1 MHSIKKTF
9 KISNMT
15 LTKKIIEFN
24 PAFLGAGGSS
34 KTKKNRA
41 SKVAP
46 LISPNVLRNRL
57 LKRIKEHK
65 KKELSLSGGK
75 VSENQLNSSILS
87 NTEERNNSTN
97 EFDDSFTFLEDLAK
111 KKQQTTNI
119 LNKSIKHR
127 PLFNRHHPPQTNIHL
142 DLPDELKPETTFT
155 VSTPTPSVLFP
166 TTTTTTT
173 TNITSGNGDGIPY
186 GILKGGNKPTFRDW
200 NKTRKNLEPIIRTVG
215 GGMTPENP
223 HIQKLKDLQLKLNAK
238 SLPPFAPEPV
248 LQVQPPK
255 APLMVS
261 GGGGKSN
268 IKSNPTTGKKLL
280 KRTIRRKY
288 TLGKSKLKKSVS
300 ILLKDRETRKN
311 VLIAHRA
318 LKTVP
323 LSDINVYLKKQNLI
337 KIGSAA
343 PADVVRQIYESALL
357 AGEVTNVNK
366 DVLLHNFIKSESDTI
381 F

>member
-1 MHSIKKTF
+1 
-9 KISNMT
+9 MT

-41 SKVAP
+41 PRVAP

-75 VSENQLNSSILS
+75 VSENLINSSILS
-87 NTEERNNSTN
+87 NTEERNNNKN

-127 PLFNRHHPPQTNIHL
+127 PLFNTHPPQTNVYL
-142 DLPDELKPETTFT
+142 DLPDELNPETTFT
-155 VSTPTPSVLFP
+155 VSPSTPSPLFP
-166 TTTTTTT
+166 ITT
-173 TNITSGNGDGIPY
+173 TNFSSRVGDNVPY
-186 GILKGGNKPTFRDW
+186 GILKGGSKPTFRDW
-200 NKTRKNLEPIIRTVG
+200 NKTRKNLEPITTTIG
-215 GGMTPENP
+215 AGMREND
-223 HIQKLKDLQLKLNAK
+223 HTQRLKDLQLKLNAK
-238 SLPPFAPEPV
+238 SLQQPPPQLSEPILFFPPAP
-248 LQVQPPK
+248 VQPPK

-261 GGGGKSN
+261 GGKPQVKST
-268 IKSNPTTGKKLL
+268 PLGKKLL

-323 LSDINVYLKKQNLI
+323 LSDIHVYLKKQNLI

-357 AGEVTNVNK
+357 AGEITNVNK
-366 DVLLHNFIKSESDTI
+366 DILLHNFIKGESDTI

>member
-1 MHSIKKTF
+1 
-9 KISNMT
+9 MT

-41 SKVAP
+41 PRVAP

-65 KKELSLSGGK
+65 KKEFGLSGG
-75 VSENQLNSSILS
+75 ENQINSSILS

-119 LNKSIKHR
+119 LNKSIKKHR

-166 TTTTTTT
+166 ITT
-173 TNITSGNGDGIPY
+173 TNNVISGIGDDVPY
-186 GILKGGNKPTFRDW
+186 GILKRGNKPTFRDW
-200 NKTRKNLEPIIRTVG
+200 NKTRKNLEPISAISAG
-215 GGMTPENP
+215 IIPENS
-223 HIQKLKDLQLKLNAK
+223 HTQKLKDLQLKLNAK
-238 SLPPFAPEPV
+238 SMRPSAPEPV

-261 GGGGKSN
+261 GGGGGKPQV
-268 IKSNPTTGKKLL
+268 KPTPHGKKLL

-318 LKTVP
+318 LKSVP
-323 LSDINVYLKKQNLI
+323 LSDINIYLKKQNLI

-357 AGEVTNVNK
+357 AGEITNVNK
-366 DVLLHNFIKSESDTI
+366 DVLLHNFIKGESDSI

>member
-1 MHSIKKTF
+1 M
-9 KISNMT
+9 
-15 LTKKIIEFN
+15 TKKIIEFN

-41 SKVAP
+41 PRVAP

-65 KKELSLSGGK
+65 KKELSLTGGK
-75 VSENQLNSSILS
+75 VSENQINSSILS
-87 NTEERNNSTN
+87 NTEERNNVN

-111 KKQQTTNI
+111 KKQQTSNL

-127 PLFNRHHPPQTNIHL
+127 PLFNKHPPQTNVHL

-155 VSTPTPSVLFP
+155 VPTHSVLFP
-166 TTTTTTT
+166 TTSSS
-173 TNITSGNGDGIPY
+173 NVSLGYGDNVPY
-186 GILKGGNKPTFRDW
+186 GILKGGKKPTFRNW
-200 NKTRKNLEPIIRTVG
+200 NKTQKNLEPIG
-215 GGMTPENP
+215 AGMPENS

-238 SLPPFAPEPV
+238 TPQPPPLPEQSEPILLPQV
-248 LQVQPPK
+248 KVQPPK
-255 APLMVS
+255 SPLMLS
-261 GGGGKSN
+261 GGKSN
-268 IKSNPTTGKKLL
+268 NKSTALGKKLL

-323 LSDINVYLKKQNLI
+323 LSDISVYLKKQNLI

-357 AGEVTNVNK
+357 AGEITNVNK
-366 DVLLHNFIKSESDTI
+366 DVLLHNFIKGESENI

>member
-1 MHSIKKTF
+1 
-9 KISNMT
+9 MT
-15 LTKKIIEFN
+15 VTKKIIEFN

-41 SKVAP
+41 PKVAP

-75 VSENQLNSSILS
+75 VSETSINSSIS
-87 NTEERNNSTN
+87 DENMEERNIN
-97 EFDDSFTFLEDLAK
+97 EFDDSFTFLEDLAQK
-111 KKQQTTNI
+111 NKQKTDI
-119 LNKSIKHR
+119 FNKTVKHR
-127 PLFNRHHPPQTNIHL
+127 PLFKKRPIQTNIQL

-155 VSTPTPSVLFP
+155 VSPSPLFP
-166 TTTTTTT
+166 TT
-173 TNITSGNGDGIPY
+173 NVSYSGNGDDVPY

-200 NKTRKNLEPIIRTVG
+200 NKTRKNLGPITSVDAGI
-215 GGMTPENP
+215 PENSP
-223 HIQKLKDLQLKLNAK
+223 NQKLKDLQLKLNAK
-238 SLPPFAPEPV
+238 SASAQPAPPPQTDVPLV
-248 LQVQPPK
+248 VPQVQPPK
-255 APLMVS
+255 VPSMVI
-261 GGGGKSN
+261 GGGGKP
-268 IKSNPTTGKKLL
+268 NPVGKKLL

-311 VLIAHRA
+311 VLVAHRA

-357 AGEVTNVNK
+357 AGEITNVNK
-366 DVLLHNFIKSESDTI
+366 DVLLHNFIKGESDTI

>member
-1 MHSIKKTF
+1 
-9 KISNMT
+9 MT

-41 SKVAP
+41 PRVAP

-65 KKELSLSGGK
+65 KKELGLSGG
-75 VSENQLNSSILS
+75 ENQLNSSILS

-155 VSTPTPSVLFP
+155 VSTPTPTPSVLFP
-166 TTTTTTT
+166 ITTTTTTT
-173 TNITSGNGDGIPY
+173 TNVISGIGDNVPY
-186 GILKGGNKPTFRDW
+186 GILKRGNKPTFRDW
-200 NKTRKNLEPIIRTVG
+200 NKTRRNLEPISAISAGTII
-215 GGMTPENP
+215 PENP
-223 HIQKLKDLQLKLNAK
+223 HTQKLKDLQLKLNAK
-238 SLPPFAPEPV
+238 SLPPEPV
-248 LQVQPPK
+248 LQIQPPK

-323 LSDINVYLKKQNLI
+323 LGDINVYLKKQNLI

-357 AGEVTNVNK
+357 AGEITNVNK
-366 DVLLHNFIKSESDTI
+366 DVLLHNFIKGESDSI

>member
-1 MHSIKKTF
+1 MSV
-9 KISNMT
+9 
-15 LTKKIIEFN
+15 TKKIIEFN

-41 SKVAP
+41 PRVAP

-65 KKELSLSGGK
+65 KKELSISGGK
-75 VSENQLNSSILS
+75 VSENTINSSILD
-87 NTEERNNSTN
+87 NTEERNNNVN

-111 KKQQTTNI
+111 KKQQTSNV

-127 PLFNRHHPPQTNIHL
+127 PLFKKPPPQDIHL

-155 VSTPTPSVLFP
+155 VSPPSVLFP
-166 TTTTTTT
+166 TTT
-173 TNITSGNGDGIPY
+173 NVSYSVKSDDVPY
-186 GILKGGNKPTFRDW
+186 GILKGGSKPTFRDW
-200 NKTRKNLEPIIRTVG
+200 NKTRKNLEPITTVG
-215 GGMTPENP
+215 AGIPDNS
-223 HIQKLKDLQLKLNAK
+223 HSQKLKDLQLKLNAK
-238 SLPPFAPEPV
+238 SAPTLPQLQPLPQTNPPPV
-248 LQVQPPK
+248 IIPQIQPPK
-255 APLMVS
+255 SPLMSGGKPNVKPAPL
-261 GGGGKSN
+261 
-268 IKSNPTTGKKLL
+268 GKKLL

-311 VLIAHRA
+311 VLVAHRA

-357 AGEVTNVNK
+357 AGEITNVNK
-366 DVLLHNFIKSESDTI
+366 DTLLHNFIKGESDTL

>member
-1 MHSIKKTF
+1 
-9 KISNMT
+9 MT

-41 SKVAP
+41 PRVAP

-65 KKELSLSGGK
+65 KKELGLSGG
-75 VSENQLNSSILS
+75 ENQLNSSILS

-127 PLFNRHHPPQTNIHL
+127 PLFNRHHHPPQTNIHL

-155 VSTPTPSVLFP
+155 VSTPTLSVLFP
-166 TTTTTTT
+166 TTTTTKV
-173 TNITSGNGDGIPY
+173 TSGNGDGVPY

-215 GGMTPENP
+215 GGGIIPENP

-238 SLPPFAPEPV
+238 SLPPEPV

-323 LSDINVYLKKQNLI
+323 LSDINIYLKKQNLI

>member
-1 MHSIKKTF
+1 
-9 KISNMT
+9 MT

-41 SKVAP
+41 PRVAP

-65 KKELSLSGGK
+65 KKELGLSGN
-75 VSENQLNSSILS
+75 ENPINSSILT

-155 VSTPTPSVLFP
+155 VSTPIPSVLFP
-166 TTTTTTT
+166 TTTT
-173 TNITSGNGDGIPY
+173 NVTSGNGDNVPY

-200 NKTRKNLEPIIRTVG
+200 NKTRKNLEPIITTIG
-215 GGMTPENP
+215 GAGIVPENP
-223 HIQKLKDLQLKLNAK
+223 HTQKLKDLQLKLNAK
-238 SLPPFAPEPV
+238 SLPPSAPEPV

-255 APLMVS
+255 APLIVS
-261 GGGGKSN
+261 GGGKSN
-268 IKSNPTTGKKLL
+268 TKSTALGKKLL

-357 AGEVTNVNK
+357 AGEITNVNK
-366 DVLLHNFIKSESDTI
+366 DVLLHNFIKGESDTI

>member
-1 MHSIKKTF
+1 
-9 KISNMT
+9 MT

-24 PAFLGAGGSS
+24 PAFLGGSS

-41 SKVAP
+41 PRVAP

-65 KKELSLSGGK
+65 KKELGLSGSKK
-75 VSENQLNSSILS
+75 VGENPINSSLLT

-119 LNKSIKHR
+119 HNKSIKHR
-127 PLFNRHHPPQTNIHL
+127 PLFNRHPPQTNVHL

-155 VSTPTPSVLFP
+155 VSTPSVLFS
-166 TTTTTTT
+166 TTTPP
-173 TNITSGNGDGIPY
+173 NVSLGVGDGVPY

-200 NKTRKNLEPIIRTVG
+200 NKTRKNLEPITTIGAPAGTI
-215 GGMTPENP
+215 PENS
-223 HIQKLKDLQLKLNAK
+223 HSQKLKDLQLKLNAK
-238 SLPPFAPEPV
+238 TPQLPTLKPV
-248 LQVQPPK
+248 LQVVQPPK
-255 APLMVS
+255 APSLMIS
-261 GGGGKSN
+261 GGGKPHVKST
-268 IKSNPTTGKKLL
+268 PLGKKLL

-357 AGEVTNVNK
+357 AGEITNVNK
-366 DVLLHNFIKSESDTI
+366 DVLLHNFIKGEPDTI

>member
-1 MHSIKKTF
+1 
-9 KISNMT
+9 MT
-15 LTKKIIEFN
+15 QTKKIEFN
-24 PAFLGAGGSS
+24 PAFLNAGGSS

-41 SKVAP
+41 PRVAP

-65 KKELSLSGGK
+65 KKELSHSGGGK
-75 VSENQLNSSILS
+75 VNENIINNSILS
-87 NTEERNNSTN
+87 DSQENNPSTVN
-97 EFDDSFTFLEDLAK
+97 EFDDSFSFLEELSK
-111 KKQQTTNI
+111 KKQQAGNV

-127 PLFNRHHPPQTNIHL
+127 PLFNKPIPQTNIHL
-142 DLPDELKPETTFT
+142 DLPEELKPESTFSPPSATTSKSN
-155 VSTPTPSVLFP
+155 VSL
-166 TTTTTTT
+166 
-173 TNITSGNGDGIPY
+173 GNNDVPY
-186 GILKGGNKPTFRDW
+186 GILKGGSKPTFRTW
-200 NKTRKNLEPIIRTVG
+200 NKTQRNLDPIVSAG
-215 GGMTPENP
+215 TPENN
-223 HIQKLKDLQLKLNAK
+223 HAQKLKDLQLKLTAK
-238 SLPPFAPEPV
+238 TKVSEPSSSPPPSHE
-248 LQVQPPK
+248 LLQPPK
-255 APLMVS
+255 APVVMTA
-261 GGGGKSN
+261 GR
-268 IKSNPTTGKKLL
+268 SNPLGKKLL

-357 AGEVTNVNK
+357 AGEITNVNK
-366 DVLLHNFIKSESDTI
+366 DTLLHNFIKGESDPI

>member
-1 MHSIKKTF
+1 
-9 KISNMT
+9 MT

-24 PAFLGAGGSS
+24 PAFLGGSS

-41 SKVAP
+41 PRVAP

-65 KKELSLSGGK
+65 KKELSLSGKK
-75 VSENQLNSSILS
+75 VNENLINSSILS

-111 KKQQTTNI
+111 KQQQTTNI

-127 PLFNRHHPPQTNIHL
+127 PLFPTQTNVHL

-155 VSTPTPSVLFP
+155 VSPPSVLFP
-166 TTTTTTT
+166 LPLPPPP
-173 TNITSGNGDGIPY
+173 NVFSVVGDGVPY

-200 NKTRKNLEPIIRTVG
+200 NKTRKNLEP
-215 GGMTPENP
+215 MTTIGAPAGIKPENS
-223 HIQKLKDLQLKLNAK
+223 HSQKLKDLQLKLNALTPQIPA
-238 SLPPFAPEPV
+238 SEPV
-248 LQVQPPK
+248 LQAVQPPK
-255 APLMVS
+255 APSLTV
-261 GGGGKSN
+261 GGGDEKPHVKST
-268 IKSNPTTGKKLL
+268 PLGRKKLL

-357 AGEVTNVNK
+357 AGEITNVNK
-366 DVLLHNFIKSESDTI
+366 DVLLHNFIKGEPDTI

>member
-1 MHSIKKTF
+1 
-9 KISNMT
+9 MT
-15 LTKKIIEFN
+15 LTKKIEFN
-24 PAFLGAGGSS
+24 PAFLNTGGSS

-41 SKVAP
+41 PRVAP

-65 KKELSLSGGK
+65 KKELSHLGGGK
-75 VSENQLNSSILS
+75 GSENITNNSILS
-87 NTEERNNSTN
+87 DSQENNPNSVN
-97 EFDDSFTFLEDLAK
+97 EFDDSFSFLEELSK
-111 KKQQTTNI
+111 KKQQSGNV

-127 PLFNRHHPPQTNIHL
+127 PLFNKPIPQTNIHL
-142 DLPDELKPETTFT
+142 DLPEELKPETTFT
-155 VSTPTPSVLFP
+155 AQPPSVLFP
-166 TTTTTTT
+166 TTTSKVSLG
-173 TNITSGNGDGIPY
+173 TSDDVPY
-186 GILKGGNKPTFRDW
+186 GILKGGSKPTFRTW
-200 NKTRKNLEPIIRTVG
+200 NKTHRNLEPIVG
-215 GGMTPENP
+215 AGAGAPENT
-223 HIQKLKDLQLKLNAK
+223 HAQKLKDLQLKLIAK
-238 SLPPFAPEPV
+238 TKVSEPSPPRSPE
-248 LQVQPPK
+248 LLQPPK
-255 APLMVS
+255 APVVMT
-261 GGGGKSN
+261 GWKP
-268 IKSNPTTGKKLL
+268 NPVGKKLL

-318 LKTVP
+318 LKSVP

-357 AGEVTNVNK
+357 AGEITNVNK
-366 DVLLHNFIKSESDTI
+366 DTLLHNFIKGESDSI

>member
-1 MHSIKKTF
+1 
-9 KISNMT
+9 MT

-41 SKVAP
+41 PRVAP

-65 KKELSLSGGK
+65 KKELGLSGGK
-75 VSENQLNSSILS
+75 VSENLINSSILT
-87 NTEERNNSTN
+87 NTEERNNNTN

-155 VSTPTPSVLFP
+155 VTPSVLFP
-166 TTTTTTT
+166 TTTI
-173 TNITSGNGDGIPY
+173 TNVASGFGDNIPY

-200 NKTRKNLEPIIRTVG
+200 NKTRKNLEPITTIG
-215 GGMTPENP
+215 GAGMISENS
-223 HIQKLKDLQLKLNAK
+223 HTQKLKELQLKLNAK
-238 SLPPFAPEPV
+238 SEQPSAPEPV

-261 GGGGKSN
+261 GCGKSN
-268 IKSNPTTGKKLL
+268 NKSNALGKKLL

-366 DVLLHNFIKSESDTI
+366 DVLLHNFIKGESDTI

>member
-1 MHSIKKTF
+1 
-9 KISNMT
+9 MT

-41 SKVAP
+41 PRVAP

-65 KKELSLSGGK
+65 KKELGLSGG
-75 VSENQLNSSILS
+75 ENQLNSSILS

-155 VSTPTPSVLFP
+155 VIPSVLFP
-166 TTTTTTT
+166 TTTI
-173 TNITSGNGDGIPY
+173 TNVGSGFGDGVPY

-200 NKTRKNLEPIIRTVG
+200 NKTRKNLEPITTIG
-215 GGMTPENP
+215 GAGMIPENS
-223 HIQKLKDLQLKLNAK
+223 HTQKLKELQLKLNAK
-238 SLPPFAPEPV
+238 SERPSAPEPV

-261 GGGGKSN
+261 GGGKSN
-268 IKSNPTTGKKLL
+268 TKSTALGKKLL

-323 LSDINVYLKKQNLI
+323 LSDISVYLKKQNLI

-357 AGEVTNVNK
+357 AGEITNVNK
-366 DVLLHNFIKSESDTI
+366 DVLLHNFIKGESENI

>member
-1 MHSIKKTF
+1 
-9 KISNMT
+9 MT

-41 SKVAP
+41 PRVAP

-65 KKELSLSGGK
+65 KKELGLSGGGK
-75 VSENQLNSSILS
+75 VNENLINSSILT

-127 PLFNRHHPPQTNIHL
+127 PLFNRHPHQTNVHL

-155 VSTPTPSVLFP
+155 VSTPKPSVLFP
-166 TTTTTTT
+166 TTTTNVTTG
-173 TNITSGNGDGIPY
+173 IGDGVPY

-200 NKTRKNLEPIIRTVG
+200 NKTRKNLEPIITIG
-215 GGMTPENP
+215 GAGMIPENS
-223 HIQKLKDLQLKLNAK
+223 HAQKLKELQLKLNAK
-238 SLPPFAPEPV
+238 SERPSAPEPV

-255 APLMVS
+255 APVMVS
-261 GGGGKSN
+261 GGGKPNTKS
-268 IKSNPTTGKKLL
+268 TALGKKLL

-323 LSDINVYLKKQNLI
+323 LSDINLYLKKQNLI

-366 DVLLHNFIKSESDTI
+366 DVLLHNFIKGESDTI

>member
-1 MHSIKKTF
+1 
-9 KISNMT
+9 MT
-15 LTKKIIEFN
+15 MTKKIIEFN
-24 PAFLGAGGSS
+24 PAFLSAGGSS

-41 SKVAP
+41 PRVAP

-75 VSENQLNSSILS
+75 VNENLINNSILS
-87 NTEERNNSTN
+87 NTVERNNSTN

-111 KKQQTTNI
+111 KKQQTSNI

-127 PLFNRHHPPQTNIHL
+127 PLFNKHPPQTDIHL
-142 DLPDELKPETTFT
+142 DLPDELKPETTFK
-155 VSTPTPSVLFP
+155 VSPSSHSPLFP
-166 TTTTTTT
+166 TT
-173 TNITSGNGDGIPY
+173 NVSSYSAVGDNVPY
-186 GILKGGNKPTFRDW
+186 GILKGGSKPTFRDW
-200 NKTRKNLEPIIRTVG
+200 NKTRKNLEPITTIG
-215 GGMTPENP
+215 AGMLENP
-223 HIQKLKDLQLKLNAK
+223 HTQKLKDLQLKLNSK
-238 SLPPFAPEPV
+238 SSQQSPQLSEPILLFPQV
-248 LQVQPPK
+248 PVQPPK
-255 APLMVS
+255 VPLMVS
-261 GGGGKSN
+261 GGKPHVKST
-268 IKSNPTTGKKLL
+268 PLGKKLL

-357 AGEVTNVNK
+357 AGEITNVNK
-366 DVLLHNFIKSESDTI
+366 DILLHNFIKGESDTI

>member
-1 MHSIKKTF
+1 
-9 KISNMT
+9 MT
-15 LTKKIIEFN
+15 VTKKIIEFN

-41 SKVAP
+41 PRVAP

-75 VSENQLNSSILS
+75 VSENTINSSILA
-87 NTEERNNSTN
+87 NAEERNNNLN

-111 KKQQTTNI
+111 KKQQTSNI

-127 PLFNRHHPPQTNIHL
+127 PLFNKHPPQTNIQL

-155 VSTPTPSVLFP
+155 VSPPSVLFP
-166 TTTTTTT
+166 TTSVS
-173 TNITSGNGDGIPY
+173 NNSGNGDNVPY

-200 NKTRKNLEPIIRTVG
+200 NKTRKNLEPIASIG
-215 GGMTPENP
+215 AGIPENS
-223 HIQKLKDLQLKLNAK
+223 HNQKLKDLQLKLNAK
-238 SLPPFAPEPV
+238 SAPTLPPPQINSPV
-248 LQVQPPK
+248 IIPQIQPPK
-255 APLMVS
+255 APLVVS
-261 GGGGKSN
+261 GGKPQV
-268 IKSNPTTGKKLL
+268 KSNPPGKKLL

-311 VLIAHRA
+311 VLVAHRA

-357 AGEVTNVNK
+357 AGEITNVNK
-366 DVLLHNFIKSESDTI
+366 DVLLHNFIKGESDTL

>member
-1 MHSIKKTF
+1 
-9 KISNMT
+9 MT

-41 SKVAP
+41 PRVAP

-65 KKELSLSGGK
+65 KKELGLSGGK
-75 VSENQLNSSILS
+75 VNKNLINSSILS

-97 EFDDSFTFLEDLAK
+97 EFDDSFTFLENLANK
-111 KKQQTTNI
+111 TQQTTNI

-127 PLFNRHHPPQTNIHL
+127 PLFNRHPPQTNVHL

-155 VSTPTPSVLFP
+155 VSTPKPSVLFP
-166 TTTTTTT
+166 TTTT
-173 TNITSGNGDGIPY
+173 NVASGFGDNVPY

-200 NKTRKNLEPIIRTVG
+200 NKTRKNLEPITTIG
-215 GGMTPENP
+215 GAGMIPENS
-223 HIQKLKDLQLKLNAK
+223 HAQKLKELQLKLNAK
-238 SLPPFAPEPV
+238 SPQPPAPEPV

-255 APLMVS
+255 APVMVS
-261 GGGGKSN
+261 GGKPN
-268 IKSNPTTGKKLL
+268 TKSNPLGKKLL

-323 LSDINVYLKKQNLI
+323 LSDINLYLKKQNLI

-366 DVLLHNFIKSESDTI
+366 DVLLHNFIKGESDTI